1 MMTNSTSVFSRT
13 NRIFENAKFSH
24 LKKHEID
31 FPSANQVVQI
41 SSRLFQIL
49 DRDDPLQADVSLQ
62 LWLLKSSILFTFL
75 PFDDPGL
82 RLMLQMNELE
92 QASGGLPDTA
102 KYIEQLKKHVTE
114 IVDGVRNPKRE
125 LFLELVAESIGRDD
139 GNVGLFSTLSAGKS
153 PGWPSESTDSLSMLS
168 DQLMLI
174 GSRRQLRSN
183 VFGTVILPCAC
194 ANAPYSLISELL
206 FSSCTARFEVL
217 LYNGEKLQLP
227 KRLMPPSGGIFEGIL
242 QQTEI
247 EQEVI
252 EILNDSA
259 PSAVDAWVNE
269 AFWQGLHGAE
279 RTGSFNLVPAN
290 YMLFCD
296 GTGTFLPANGRVLT
310 LPADGVVIDD
320 RDLSH
325 ARVEDVCEGDLIV
338 LRSGDS
344 GFLLDEASDRIM
356 GSEENDSLFE
366 IATDW
371 KAALEALL
379 VTHSNNEIAQALR
392 ERGVQTSAASIHQW
406 IGPEVLG
413 PRDEEVFRALIKLLA
428 DKGKIKKAGT
438 ELTSYVDSRWNS
450 LQGLRSVRQKAGNLI
465 RQDLFKTLFNRIKN
479 GDHKLA
485 DGERIHIEGDAG
497 AELLILRVS
506 SADRNQAHVPP
517 SRIGE
522 VDDLRGNKW
531 LG

>member
-1 MMTNSTSVFSRT
+1 MMTDSSSVFSRT
-13 NRIFENAKFSH
+13 NRVFENARFSR

-31 FPSANQVVQI
+31 FPTANQVVQI
-41 SSRLFQIL
+41 SSRLFQML
-49 DRDDPLQADVSLQ
+49 DRADPLQAEVSLR
-62 LWLLKSSILFTFL
+62 LWVLKSSILFTFL
-75 PFDDPGL
+75 PFEDPGL

-102 KYIEQLKKHVTE
+102 KYIEQLKKQVTE
-114 IVDGVRNPKRE
+114 IVDGSRNPKRQ
-125 LFLELVAESIGRDD
+125 LFLEILADSIGKVE
-139 GNVGLFSTLSAGKS
+139 GYIGIFCALSAGKS
-153 PGWPSESTDSLSMLS
+153 PGWPSGSAASLSMLS

-174 GSRRQLRSN
+174 GSRRLLKSN

-194 ANAPYSLISELL
+194 SNAPYSLMSELL
-206 FSSCTARFEVL
+206 FSGCTARFEVL
-217 LYNGEKLQLP
+217 LYKGEKLQLP
-227 KRLMPPSGGIFEGIL
+227 KRLTPPSGGIFEGRL
-242 QQTEI
+242 QKTEI
-247 EQEVI
+247 EREVI
-252 EILNDSA
+252 AISVDSA
-259 PSAVDAWVNE
+259 PSAVDAWINE
-269 AFWQGLHGAE
+269 SFWQGLHGAE

-310 LPADGVVIDD
+310 LPVDGVVIDES
-320 RDLSH
+320 DLSH

-344 GFLLDEASDRIM
+344 GFQLDEASDRIM
-356 GSEENDSLFE
+356 GSKENDSLFD

-379 VTHSNNEIAQALR
+379 VTHSNKEIAQALR
-392 ERGVQTSAASIHQW
+392 ERGVPTTAASIHQW

-413 PRDEEVFRALIKLLA
+413 PRDEQVFRALIKLLA
-428 DKGKIKKAGT
+428 DKGKIKKADT
-438 ELTSYVDSRWNS
+438 ELTSYIDSRWNS
-450 LQGLRSVRQKAGNLI
+450 LQSLRSVRQKAGNLI

-485 DGERIHIEGDAG
+485 DGERIHIEGDTG

-506 SADRNQAHVPP
+506 SVDRNQAHVPP